1 MNFKL
6 NDVID
11 FLANNGI
18 FYSVENNSKVEKIY
32 AISSIK
38 NKISKGLYY
47 LEFEYIIQANDIQ
60 DSLILTNQANNKKD
74 SNIYIIVENPQLVHY
89 KLSSSFIK
97 KLQSLIHTTAIIDEE
112 AILHPTCYIG
122 PFCIIGKCE
131 IGENVQLLH
140 HITIEDNV
148 IINKNTVIE
157 GHSTIGARGMAW
169 IWDEDGNR
177 IMQPQLGGVII
188 DEDCIIGTDITI
200 VRGSLNENTYIGK
213 GVIIAHGSKI
223 GHGSIIK
230 EKVHFANNV
239 SIAGNAYIEPRVF
252 LGSGSVVSSNVIISE
267 GCIVGAGAVVNKSF
281 NQPNCTLVGVPAKI
295 LKAKNF
301 EYKPNGAPKPY
312 KK

>member
-6 NDVID
+6 DDVFS
-11 FLANNGI
+11 FLTSNGI
-18 FYSVENNSKVEKIY
+18 LYSVENNSEVENIY

-38 NKISKGLYY
+38 KKISKGLYY
-47 LEFEYIIQANDIQ
+47 LTSEYISQADDIN
-60 DSLILTNQANNKKD
+60 DSLIFTDKTNNKKD
-74 SNIYIIVENPQLVHY
+74 SNIYIIVDNPQLVHY
-89 KLSSSFIK
+89 KIASSITKKTQSFI
-97 KLQSLIHTTAIIDEE
+97 HPTAIIDEE

-148 IINKNTVIE
+148 VINKNTIIE

-169 IWDEDGNR
+169 IWDENGNR

-188 DEDCIIGTDITI
+188 DEDCILGTDITI
-200 VRGSLNENTYIGK
+200 VRGSLNENTYVGK

-223 GHGSIIK
+223 GHGTIIK

-239 SIAGNAYIEPRVF
+239 SIAGNACIEARVF
-252 LGSGSVVSSNVIISE
+252 LGSASVVSSNVVISE

-295 LKAKNF
+295 LKTENF